1 MSIAERNTYIAEEK
15 SMAAKKN
22 NPKGTCPCSQKV
34 DRRDFLKVTA
44 IAGMLAGCSPVLE
57 TPAPAGAPTDSPTA
71 TSKPTLAPDETA
83 VPGLSGKKVLY
94 VLPRS
99 VYADQCHEASASVL
113 KACGV
118 IFTFSAVEKKA
129 IPGFTTGSSA
139 ITPNLLVSEVNP
151 ADFDAVIFECGTP
164 AENYNTDLQNL
175 ARETVAQN
183 KVLGAVCNMPA
194 LLAVAGVLKGKQATS
209 NINDQYNLEQFGAVI
224 SKADPVRDGKIV
236 TASFEGSGEFGWLI
250 AEALTE

>member
-1 MSIAERNTYIAEEK
+1 MRMRTVDFNTHTLEET
-15 SMAAKKN
+15 SMAAKPK

-57 TPAPAGAPTDSPTA
+57 TPAPTDAPVP
-71 TSKPTLAPDETA
+71 TSKPTLATGETA

-118 IFTFSAVEKKA
+118 TFTFSAVEKKA
-129 IPGFTTGSSA
+129 IPGFTAGSSA
-139 ITPNLLVSEVNP
+139 ITPDLLVSEVNP

-164 AENYNTDLQNL
+164 AENYNADLQNL

-224 SKADPVRDGKIV
+224 SEADPVRDGKIV
-236 TASFEGSGEFGWLI
+236 TASFEGSREFGWLI
-250 AEALTE
+250 AEVLAE